1 MTVNEERT
9 MDETIFAFQAR
20 AEQSIRQR
28 FDAKDAELARARR
41 ALRLEAAKLKEQRE
55 RGMEVLRELEH
66 IRETFRGKGA
76 SKAAYT
82 AILAVHRAKRALGL
96 TPGEPAYPKRT
107 FFKKGQG
114 CDA

>member
-1 MTVNEERT
+1 MS
-9 MDETIFAFQAR
+9 ETIYEFQAR
-20 AEQSIRQR
+20 AERSIRHR
-28 FDAKDAELARARR
+28 LDTKDAELARAKR

-55 RGMEVLRELEH
+55 RGMDALRELER

-96 TPGEPAYPKRT
+96 TPGESVYPEPT
-107 FFKKGQG
+107 FRDSYNRRFPH
-114 CDA
+114 AV